1 MNDEINELDPNLIV
15 LSSRG
20 ATYLNKRSAVI
31 LDLGDR
37 GTLIEPDPFQQGIQ
51 NLTCFC
57 SKRNQVNTNYGD
69 YCGFCGGERREE
81 WTGYPAEYPE
91 FKPSKQ
97 CKTEVTES
105 SLPLKLELL
114 LPQPDDTTCCQ
125 LNSIA
130 IAQERAKK
138 FLDKTIY
145 RLDSCGHGPKT
156 EEELDAFE
164 EKYQLV
170 MSFLPLMYEYVTNDQ
185 GDSGWLDENGSIRLR
200 PMGSGPEWNEPGTYQ
215 IRYPHGVKEG

>member
-145 RLDSCGHGPKT
+145 RLDSCVK
-156 EEELDAFE
+156 F
-164 EKYQLV
+164 
-170 MSFLPLMYEYVTNDQ
+170 PLNSSD
-185 GDSGWLDENGSIRLR
+185 G
-200 PMGSGPEWNEPGTYQ
+200 
-215 IRYPHGVKEG
+215 

>member
-1 MNDEINELDPNLIV
+1 M
-15 LSSRG
+15 
-20 ATYLNKRSAVI
+20 
-31 LDLGDR
+31 
-37 GTLIEPDPFQQGIQ
+37 
-51 NLTCFC
+51 
-57 SKRNQVNTNYGD
+57 NTNYGD
-69 YCGFCGGERREE
+69 YCGFCGGERIEE

-105 SLPLKLELL
+105 SLPLKLKLR
-114 LPQPDDTTCCQ
+114 LPPLDDTTCCQ
-125 LNSIA
+125 LNSIV

-138 FLDKTIY
+138 FLDKTIN

-156 EEELDAFE
+156 EEELDAFK

-170 MSFLPLMYEYVTNDQ
+170 MSFLHLMYEYVTNDQ
-185 GDSGWLDENGSIRLR
+185 GDSGWLDKNGSIRLR

>member
-1 MNDEINELDPNLIV
+1 M
-15 LSSRG
+15 LSSRV
-20 ATYLNKRSAVI
+20 AAYSNKRSAVI

-69 YCGFCGGERREE
+69 YCGFCGVERREE

-130 IAQERAKK
+130 IAQETAKK

-156 EEELDAFE
+156 EEELDAFK

-170 MSFLPLMYEYVTNDQ
+170 MSFLHLMYEYVTNDQ

>member
-1 MNDEINELDPNLIV
+1 M
-15 LSSRG
+15 
-20 ATYLNKRSAVI
+20 
-31 LDLGDR
+31 
-37 GTLIEPDPFQQGIQ
+37 
-51 NLTCFC
+51 
-57 SKRNQVNTNYGD
+57 NTNYGD

-138 FLDKTIY
+138 FLGQNNLPIRRCVKFPLNSRRRGKSASTKRARVNLLEDKT
-145 RLDSCGHGPKT
+145 DDPC
-156 EEELDAFE
+156 
-164 EKYQLV
+164 
-170 MSFLPLMYEYVTNDQ
+170 
-185 GDSGWLDENGSIRLR
+185 
-200 PMGSGPEWNEPGTYQ
+200 WNQSPNIMIHTAVG
-215 IRYPHGVKEG
+215 